1 MKLFCSKVYATGLL
15 KSRYLFSESLC
26 KYKYPAWSLG
36 GKVKTAFIIGKKKYI
51 QAGILPLESQM
62 GADAEGKGERGN
74 YRTGLTLPFFLL
86 FQQLHI
92 STVSQWFIMVQTIK
106 LCQKPQHKLPSALT
120 WKQILFD
127 IQGPKPSW
135 KSGKKITHISLNK
148 KIQTIQTLKHIY

>member
-1 MKLFCSKVYATGLL
+1 M
-15 KSRYLFSESLC
+15 
-26 KYKYPAWSLG
+26 
-36 GKVKTAFIIGKKKYI
+36 IGKKKYI
-51 QAGILPLESQM
+51 QAGILPLESQL

-74 YRTGLTLPFFLL
+74 YRTGLTLPFRLL

-92 STVSQWFIMVQTIK
+92 STVSQWFIMVQAIK

-135 KSGKKITHISLNK
+135 KSGKKITHTSLNK
-148 KIQTIQTLKHIY
+148 KNPNYTNTQTHLLVLIAIRIKLCHIFEGFMLHRKTAAQCVDSNL